1 MKISSWNVNGLRAIY
16 KKGFLDWL
24 KKEKAEIICLQETK
38 AHQDQLP
45 EAILNIPGFFSYFSQ
60 PEKKGYSGVALFT
73 KEKPLKISYNFKKDF
88 DSEGRFIKAEYK
100 KFTLYNIYFPN
111 GNASPQRL
119 EYKMA
124 FYESLLKEIIS
135 ENKKGHEIIFCGD
148 VNTAHKEIDLSRAKA
163 NEKNSGFLPR
173 EREWIDKV
181 INSGFIDTFRI
192 FNSKAEN
199 YTWWDLKTRAR
210 DRNIGWRID
219 YFFISQNFKK
229 QLESA
234 TINNRAM
241 GSDHCPISIELNL

>member
-1 MKISSWNVNGLRAIY
+1 MKISSWNINGLRAIY

-45 EAILNIPGFFSYFSQ
+45 EDILNIPGFFSYFSH

-73 KEKPLKISYNFKKDF
+73 KEKPLKISYNFKKAS
-88 DSEGRFIKAEYK
+88 DSEGRLIKAEYK
-100 KFTLYNIYFPN
+100 KFTLYNVYFPN
-111 GNASPQRL
+111 GKASPQRL

-124 FYESLLKEIIS
+124 FYESFLKEIIS
-135 ENKKGHEIIFCGD
+135 ERKKGNEVIFCGD

-163 NEKNSGFLPR
+163 NEKNSGFLPQ
-173 EREWIDKV
+173 ERDWIDKV

-219 YFFISQNFKK
+219 YFFISQNLKK
-229 QLESA
+229 QLMSA

-241 GSDHCPISIELNL
+241 GSDHCPISIKLNF